1 MFCSTR
7 SIGLLGLEPF
17 LISAEADLTRAI
29 PSFDIVGLPDAAVRE
44 SRDRIRSAIKN
55 SGFDFPERKVVVNLA
70 PAGTKKA
77 GASLDLA
84 ICVALLQAAG
94 QLEGDFSSMAFV
106 GELSLGGEI
115 RPVHGVLP
123 MALGA
128 KQLGIASLFVPY
140 ENGAEGAVVQG
151 ITVYPVKNLAELAEH
166 LRGTH
171 TLSPAQ
177 PLPEGEL
184 PSGPLPD
191 FAEVKGQQAAKRGL
205 EVAAAG
211 GHNLLM
217 IGPPG
222 TGKSMLAKRLPS
234 ILPPLSYEE
243 SVEVTQVYSVG
254 GLLTSGGL
262 LRQRP
267 FRAPHHTVSPAG
279 LTGGGSSPK
288 PGEISLAHR
297 GVLFLDELPEFSRQA
312 MEALRQPLEDG
323 VVTISR
329 ANARITYPSQ
339 VMLVGTGKSMLAKRL
354 PSILPPL
361 SYEESVE
368 VTQVYSVGGLL
379 TSGGLL
385 RQRPFR
391 APHHTVSPAG
401 LTGGGSSPK
410 PGEISLA
417 HRGVLFLDEL
427 PEFSR
432 QAMEAL
438 RQPLEDGVVT
448 ISRANA
454 RITYPSQVMLVG
466 AMNPCPCGYYG
477 HPTRPCTCSPAAV
490 TRYLSRV
497 SGPLLSRIDLH
508 IEVQPVEYEAFSS
521 PTPEESSQEIQ
532 KRVIA
537 AREFQRLRNPS
548 ILCNAQIPPSL
559 LRQSCPLDDGAD
571 RLLKAAFER
580 MGLSGRAYERILK
593 MARTIADLDRSEVI
607 RAPHISEAVQY
618 RSLDRKYW
626 NR

>member
-222 TGKSMLAKRLPS
+222 RGKACWPS
-234 ILPPLSYEE
+234 
-243 SVEVTQVYSVG
+243 
-254 GLLTSGGL
+254 
-262 LRQRP
+262 
-267 FRAPHHTVSPAG
+267 VSPP
-279 LTGGGSSPK
+279 SCRPSPM
-288 PGEISLAHR
+288 R
-297 GVLFLDELPEFSRQA
+297 SRW
-312 MEALRQPLEDG
+312 R
-323 VVTISR
+323 
-329 ANARITYPSQ
+329 
-339 VMLVGTGKSMLAKRL
+339 
-354 PSILPPL
+354 
-361 SYEESVE
+361 
-368 VTQVYSVGGLL
+368 
-379 TSGGLL
+379 
-385 RQRPFR
+385 
-391 APHHTVSPAG
+391 
-401 LTGGGSSPK
+401 
-410 PGEISLA
+410 
-417 HRGVLFLDEL
+417 
-427 PEFSR
+427 
-432 QAMEAL
+432 
-438 RQPLEDGVVT
+438 
-448 ISRANA
+448 
-454 RITYPSQVMLVG
+454 
-466 AMNPCPCGYYG
+466 
-477 HPTRPCTCSPAAV
+477 
-490 TRYLSRV
+490 
-497 SGPLLSRIDLH
+497 
-508 IEVQPVEYEAFSS
+508 
-521 PTPEESSQEIQ
+521 
-532 KRVIA
+532 
-537 AREFQRLRNPS
+537 
-548 ILCNAQIPPSL
+548 
-559 LRQSCPLDDGAD
+559 
-571 RLLKAAFER
+571 
-580 MGLSGRAYERILK
+580 
-593 MARTIADLDRSEVI
+593 
-607 RAPHISEAVQY
+607 
-618 RSLDRKYW
+618 
-626 NR
+626 

>member
-1 MFCSTR
+1 M
-7 SIGLLGLEPF
+7 
-17 LISAEADLTRAI
+17 
-29 PSFDIVGLPDAAVRE
+29 
-44 SRDRIRSAIKN
+44 
-55 SGFDFPERKVVVNLA
+55 
-70 PAGTKKA
+70 
-77 GASLDLA
+77 
-84 ICVALLQAAG
+84 
-94 QLEGDFSSMAFV
+94 
-106 GELSLGGEI
+106 
-115 RPVHGVLP
+115 
-123 MALGA
+123 
-128 KQLGIASLFVPY
+128 
-140 ENGAEGAVVQG
+140 
-151 ITVYPVKNLAELAEH
+151 
-166 LRGTH
+166 
-171 TLSPAQ
+171 
-177 PLPEGEL
+177 
-184 PSGPLPD
+184 
-191 FAEVKGQQAAKRGL
+191 
-205 EVAAAG
+205 
-211 GHNLLM
+211 
-217 IGPPG
+217 
-222 TGKSMLAKRLPS
+222 
-234 ILPPLSYEE
+234 
-243 SVEVTQVYSVG
+243 
-254 GLLTSGGL
+254 
-262 LRQRP
+262 
-267 FRAPHHTVSPAG
+267 
-279 LTGGGSSPK
+279 
-288 PGEISLAHR
+288 
-297 GVLFLDELPEFSRQA
+297 
-312 MEALRQPLEDG
+312 
-323 VVTISR
+323 
-329 ANARITYPSQ
+329 
-339 VMLVGTGKSMLAKRL
+339 
-354 PSILPPL
+354 
-361 SYEESVE
+361 
-368 VTQVYSVGGLL
+368 TQVYSVGGLL

-521 PTPEESSQEIQ
+521 PTPEESSREIQ

>member
-339 VMLVGTGKSMLAKRL
+339 VMLVG
-354 PSILPPL
+354 
-361 SYEESVE
+361 
-368 VTQVYSVGGLL
+368 
-379 TSGGLL
+379 
-385 RQRPFR
+385 
-391 APHHTVSPAG
+391 
-401 LTGGGSSPK
+401 
-410 PGEISLA
+410 
-417 HRGVLFLDEL
+417 
-427 PEFSR
+427 
-432 QAMEAL
+432 
-438 RQPLEDGVVT
+438 
-448 ISRANA
+448 
-454 RITYPSQVMLVG
+454 

-537 AREFQRLRNPS
+537 ARVFQRLRNPS